1 MAFADRVE
9 GFWKPSKLAAMIC
22 EESLVAVGMK
32 MRRSFFLFILVQS
45 EDEYGLGKVVC

>member
-32 MRRSFFLFILVQS
+32 MRRIFFYSYYAI
-45 EDEYGLGKVVC
+45 